1 MSYLHCPTCSHA
13 FNLAVTAECPQC
25 ATNPLRAELAASARD
40 IVTAADALA
49 RAMARATPAERS
61 LAASRIT
68 RLAPEALA
76 RPLVHAP
83 SIIAP
88 PAPRLLT
95 RLAESLADRATEL
108 AARAERRWAQVE
120 PRVIALLPRRVQRF
134 RERVR
139 ALAA

>member
-13 FNLAVTAECPQC
+13 FNLAVAAACPQC
-25 ATNPLRAELAASARD
+25 AARPIQPELVDPSED
-40 IVTAADALA
+40 IVVAADALA

-83 SIIAP
+83 SVLAP

-95 RLAESLADRATEL
+95 RLAESLADRW
-108 AARAERRWAQVE
+108 ARVE
-120 PRVIALLPRRVQRF
+120 PKVIALLPRRVQRF
-134 RERVR
+134 RDRVR

>member
-25 ATNPLRAELAASARD
+25 ASKPIEPELGVLGDPANDVVA
-40 IVTAADALA
+40 AADALA

-61 LAASRIT
+61 LAAARIT
-68 RLAPEALA
+68 RLAPEARA

-83 SIIAP
+83 SVLAP

-95 RLAESLADRATEL
+95 RFAESIADRATDL
-108 AARAERRWAQVE
+108 AARAERTTAK
-120 PRVIALLPRRVQRF
+120 VIALLPRRVQRF
-134 RERVR
+134 RDRVR